1 MAEVTVRELA
11 DVVGT
16 SVDKLLSQMKEA
28 GLPQTAADQQVS
40 DNEKQSLLAFLKKSH
55 GGTSAGPKKIT
66 LKRKVT
72 TTLKAGQGGKKAV
85 AIEVRKKRTYVK
97 REDVEKDIPAEARQQ
112 QEQETAQVEDARQGD
127 VEVTAQRQVEEEAKA
142 AREAELNAEK
152 EARAKA
158 AAEKAAADRAARERN
173 KEPPKP
179 TVRLK
184 EKSPAKAVATAKV
197 TAKVT
202 PKASVSPKATATPKA
217 SVAPRATATPK
228 ASVAPKA
235 SAAPKSSAKPR
246 SDERPPRSQNAG
258 NGRRNDGNNTQQ
270 RRPSNDKPRAQV
282 SARKP
287 SVDEVALKRA
297 EAEAAQQRQEDTR
310 KKSKGGDKK
319 RSDSREKDRFSDRE
333 DSSGNSRGRRS
344 KSRSAKGGRG
354 GRQAAAQQANNE
366 HAFTKPTAPV
376 IHEIELPE
384 AITVGELAAKM
395 AVKAGEVIKTLMGI
409 GVMAT
414 INQTLDQDTAT
425 LVVEEMGHKVTKLI
439 SENQLEEEV
448 TESVSYDGEETTRA
462 PVVTVMG
469 HVDHGKTSLLDHIRR
484 TRVVAGEAGGITQH
498 IGAYHVET
506 DHGMVSFLDTP
517 GHAAFTAM
525 RARGAQSTDVVIL
538 VVAADD
544 GVMPQTEEA
553 VQHARAAGV
562 PLVVAI
568 NKMDKEAADPD
579 RVKNELSARDVIPE
593 DWGGDVPFVP
603 VSAHTGQGID
613 ELLEAVL
620 LQAEILELT
629 AHFDGPGQGSIVESR
644 LDKGRGPVATLLVQ
658 NGTLNKGDI
667 VLAGTCYGRARALL
681 DENGKQ
687 VEAAGPSIPVEIL
700 GLNGTPDAGDTF
712 MVVESE
718 KKAREVAEFRESRL
732 KEQQQQRQQA
742 AKLDALFNGMGQGDQ
757 ASLNV
762 VLKTDVRGSL
772 EAIVSSLQKL
782 ATDEVKVNVV
792 SSGVGGITETDA
804 TLAVA
809 SSAVIFGF
817 NVRADNAAK
826 KVVENGGIDMRYY
839 SVIYDL
845 LDDVK
850 QAMAGLLAP
859 ELREEIVGVAEVRD
873 VFNSPKF
880 GQIAGCMV
888 TEGTVYRNKKIRVLR
903 ENVVIYEGELESLR
917 RYKDDVNEVRQG
929 MECGIGVKN
938 YQDVRPN
945 DQIEVFDVR
954 EFARTL

>member
-1 MAEVTVRELA
+1 MADVTVKELA

-16 SVDKLLSQMKEA
+16 SVDRLLSQMKEA
-28 GLPQTAADQQVS
+28 GLPQTAAEQSVS
-40 DNEKQSLLAFLKKSH
+40 DEQKQTLLVFLKNSH
-55 GGTSAGPKKIT
+55 GAGAAAPKKIT

-72 TTLKAGQGGKKAV
+72 TTLKTGQGGKKAV
-85 AIEVRKKRTYVK
+85 SIEVRKKRTYVK
-97 REDVEKDIPAEARQQ
+97 REEVEPEAEQAAAPVAEA
-112 QEQETAQVEDARQGD
+112 AEDAVVAEPVQAGTVAETPAAEAQPD
-127 VEVTAQRQVEEEAKA
+127 VPVQ
-142 AREAELNAEK
+142 
-152 EARAKA
+152 A
-158 AAEKAAADRAARERN
+158 AAEPVAEAGSAPAAETKA
-173 KEPPKP
+173 K
-179 TVRLK
+179 
-184 EKSPAKAVATAKV
+184 PAKQDAPATEEDVA
-197 TAKVT
+197 
-202 PKASVSPKATATPKA
+202 
-217 SVAPRATATPK
+217 
-228 ASVAPKA
+228 
-235 SAAPKSSAKPR
+235 
-246 SDERPPRSQNAG
+246 Q
-258 NGRRNDGNNTQQ
+258 
-270 RRPSNDKPRAQV
+270 
-282 SARKP
+282 
-287 SVDEVALKRA
+287 KRA
-297 EAEAAQQRQEDTR
+297 EAELAAQRQEEGR
-310 KKSKGGDKK
+310 KKSSKAVDKK
-319 RSDSREKDRFSDRE
+319 RSDMRE
-333 DSSGNSRGRRS
+333 DSRFRDDDSSNRSRRS
-344 KSRSAKGGRG
+344 KPGKGAKPVKLGKGKGGRG
-354 GRQAAAQQANNE
+354 RVSPNE

-376 IHEIELPE
+376 IKEIELPE
-384 AITVGELAAKM
+384 AITVGDLAAKM
-395 AVKAGEVIKTLMGI
+395 AVKAGEVIKQLMKL

-439 SENQLEEEV
+439 ADNQLEQDV
-448 TESVSYDGEETTRA
+448 TESVTYDSEEQSRA

-469 HVDHGKTSLLDHIRR
+469 HVDHGKTSLLDYIRR
-484 TRVVAGEAGGITQH
+484 AKVASGEAGGITQH

-517 GHAAFTAM
+517 GHAAFTSM

-553 VQHARAAGV
+553 VQHAKAAGV

-568 NKMDKEAADPD
+568 NKMDKESADPD

-593 DWGGDVPFVP
+593 DWGGDVPFIP
-603 VSAHTGQGID
+603 VSAHTGMGID

-620 LQAEILELT
+620 LQAELLELK
-629 AHFDGPGQGSIVESR
+629 AHFNGPAQGVVVESR

-658 NGTLNKGDI
+658 DGMLNKGDI

-681 DENGKQ
+681 DENGLQ
-687 VEAAGPSIPVEIL
+687 TSEAGPSIPVEIL
-700 GLNGTPDAGDTF
+700 GLNGTPDAGDHF

-718 KKAREVAEFRESRL
+718 KKAREVAEFRETKL
-732 KEQQQQRQQA
+732 KEQHQQRQQA
-742 AKLDALFNGMGQGDQ
+742 AKLDALFSGMGEGQV

-772 EAIVSSLQKL
+772 EAIVASLQKL

-809 SSAVIFGF
+809 SGAVIFGF

-826 KVVENGGIDMRYY
+826 KVVEANDVDMRYY

-850 QAMAGLLAP
+850 KAMGGLLEP

-888 TEGTVYRNKKIRVLR
+888 IEGTVYRHKKIRVLR

-917 RYKDDVNEVRQG
+917 RYKDDVAEVRQG

-938 YQDVRPN
+938 YQDVRPG
-945 DQIEVFDVR
+945 DHIEVFDVR
-954 EFARTL
+954 EVARTL

>member
-1 MAEVTVRELA
+1 MAEVTVKELA
-11 DVVGT
+11 GVVGT
-16 SVDKLLSQMKEA
+16 SVDRLLSQMKEA
-28 GLPQTAADQQVS
+28 GLPQTGADQKVS
-40 DNEKQSLLAFLKKSH
+40 DEEKARLLTSLKKSH
-55 GGTSAGPKKIT
+55 GEEAPAAEPKKIT
-66 LKRKVT
+66 LKRKET
-72 TTLKAGQGGKKAV
+72 QTLKTGAGKKQV
-85 AIEVRKKRTYVK
+85 NIEVRKKRTYVQSD
-97 REDVEKDIPAEARQQ
+97 EMEKDLEAARAAQAERRVVDEEAAEA
-112 QEQETAQVEDARQGD
+112 ARQ
-127 VEVTAQRQVEEEAKA
+127 EAIRKA
-142 AREAELNAEK
+142 AEQQ
-152 EARAKA
+152 A
-158 AAEKAAADRAARERN
+158 AADKAAADRAAREAAEADAR
-173 KEPPKP
+173 
-179 TVRLK
+179 
-184 EKSPAKAVATAKV
+184 AKAAAAKKPISATAKV
-197 TAKVT
+197 SVAK
-202 PKASVSPKATATPKA
+202 KAPAKPVATATPKA
-217 SVAPRATATPK
+217 TVSVKATARPK
-228 ASVAPKA
+228 ADAKPTATARPKVE
-235 SAAPKSSAKPR
+235 AKPR
-246 SDERPPRSQNAG
+246 AEAKPRQDARNGNDRPAN
-258 NGRRNDGNNTQQ
+258 RND
-270 RRPSNDKPRAQV
+270 RPG
-282 SARKP
+282 SARPGAGRPTAVAKVRAKP
-287 SVDEVALKRA
+287 EDDAAQKRA
-297 EAEAAQQRQEDTR
+297 EAEAAQARGDDNSR
-310 KKSKGGDKK
+310 KRGKAGDRK
-319 RSDSREKDRFSDRE
+319 RNDRE
-333 DSSGNSRGRRS
+333 DRFVDGNEGNKLSANRRRGGG
-344 KSRSAKGGRG
+344 KNTKGAKGGRG
-354 GRQAAAQQANNE
+354 RHQSDANNE

-376 IHEIELPE
+376 IREVELPE
-384 AITVGELAAKM
+384 AITVGDLAAKM
-395 AVKAGEVIKTLMGI
+395 AVKAGDVIKELMKM

-425 LVVEEMGHKVTKLI
+425 LVVEELGHKVTKLI
-439 SENQLEEEV
+439 SDNQLEEEV
-448 TESVSYDGEETTRA
+448 TDSVSYEGEERSRA

-484 TRVVAGEAGGITQH
+484 TRVVQGEAGGITQH

-506 DHGMVSFLDTP
+506 DHGMISFLDTP

-553 VQHARAAGV
+553 VQHAKAAGV

-579 RVKNELSARDVIPE
+579 RVKNELSARDVLPE

-620 LQAEILELT
+620 LQSEMLELK
-629 AHFDGPGQGSIVESR
+629 AHFEGPAQGTIVESR

-681 DENGKQ
+681 DENGKPVDQ
-687 VEAAGPSIPVEIL
+687 AGPSIPVEIL

-718 KKAREVAEFRESRL
+718 KKAREVAQFREDKL
-732 KEQQQQRQQA
+732 KEQVQQRQQA
-742 AKLDALFNGMGQGDQ
+742 AKLDALFNGMGEGQQ

-772 EAIVSSLQKL
+772 EAIVASLQKL

-809 SSAVIFGF
+809 SSAVVFGF

-826 KVVENGGIDMRYY
+826 KVVENNGIDMRYY

-859 ELREEIVGVAEVRD
+859 ELREEIVGIAEVRD

-888 TEGTVYRNKKIRVLR
+888 VDGTIYRNKKIRVLR

-917 RYKDDVNEVRQG
+917 RFKDDVADVRQG

-938 YQDVRPN
+938 YQDVRPG

-954 EFARTL
+954 EVARTL